1 MILEKNN
8 MPVELYHDYGD
19 RPFVFSE
26 NGDYLYRFSV
36 VNHKFSLSFTHGLMD
51 AVGAFSYMKA
61 VLKRYYQMFEG
72 KSEQQKNQ
80 SISFRSR

>member
-19 RPFVFSE
+19 RLFVFSE

-51 AVGAFSYMKA
+51 AVGAFS
-61 VLKRYYQMFEG
+61 
-72 KSEQQKNQ
+72 
-80 SISFRSR
+80 I